1 MLPADAIATRLSS
14 STKVFQTRIT
24 SEMVEKNGDSCLE
37 QIVTLSDIAVLS
49 GYGER
54 TVQRLV
60 KSGVIRL
67 ARDAQGRQLKGR
79 FVLGEAMPA
88 LCEYLR
94 DLSTV
99 GDPHEEIF
107 RLARSRKMA
116 AMAEI
121 EEQRARLLSGELV
134 SVDHVMRVMAELL
147 SVVRS
152 HVLALPSRC
161 SRLVLGLTTVPAVHA
176 ILQKH
181 AELTLREASEFDM
194 MQLASAKPRKRR

>member
-1 MLPADAIATRLSS
+1 
-14 STKVFQTRIT
+14 
-24 SEMVEKNGDSCLE
+24 LE

-67 ARDAQGRQLKGR
+67 AKDAQGRQLKGR

-94 DLSTV
+94 DQATV
-99 GDPHEEIF
+99 DDPNEQIF
-107 RLARSRKMA
+107 RQARARKMA
-116 AMAEI
+116 AMAMS
-121 EEQRARLLSGELV
+121 EEQRVRLQAGDLV
-134 SVDHVMRVMAELL
+134 EVTHVMRIMGELL

-152 HVLALPSRC
+152 HVLALPSRF

-181 AELTLREASEFDM
+181 VELTLREASEFDM
-194 MQLASAKPRKRR
+194 MQLAKPRKRR